1 MSNVRIGQLARAA
14 GFTEKTL
21 RFYDEIGLLRPSGR
35 SASGYRLYDE
45 QAIERL
51 RFVRKAQGLGLSL
64 DDMRTILESGDE
76 GRVPCGHVVSV
87 VDRELERIDGQLRRL
102 RSLRRYF
109 VTLRGHLSD
118 GIASGRA
125 KPGYCEHLAKAPE
138 FLTLNDSR
146 KRIRGSKRAPDQ
158 RAASPTS

>member
-1 MSNVRIGQLARAA
+1 MTGGALRIGQLARAA
-14 GFTEKTL
+14 GFTEKAL

-64 DDMRTILESGDE
+64 DDMRTILEIGDE

-87 VDRELERIDGQLRRL
+87 VDRELERVDAQMRRL
-102 RSLRRYF
+102 RSLRRDL
-109 VTLRGHLSD
+109 VILRERLND
-118 GIASGRA
+118 GIASGTA
-125 KPGYCEHLAKAPE
+125 KPGRCEHLVSAPE
-138 FLTLNDSR
+138 
-146 KRIRGSKRAPDQ
+146 
-158 RAASPTS
+158 

>member
-1 MSNVRIGQLARAA
+1 MSNLRIGQLARAA
-14 GFTEKTL
+14 DFTEKTL

-51 RFVRKAQGLGLSL
+51 RFVRRAQGLGLSL
-64 DDMRTILESGDE
+64 DDMRTILEIGDE

-87 VDRELERIDGQLRRL
+87 VDRELARVDGQLRRL
-102 RSLRRYF
+102 RSLRRDL
-109 VTLRGHLSD
+109 VMLRGRLSD

-138 FLTLNDSR
+138 SSTRRDAPNH
-146 KRIRGSKRAPDQ
+146 IR
-158 RAASPTS
+158 

>member
-1 MSNVRIGQLARAA
+1 MSQLRIGQLARAA

-35 SASGYRLYDE
+35 TASGYRLYDE
-45 QAIERL
+45 EAVERL

-64 DDMRTILESGDE
+64 DDMRTILEIGDE

-87 VDRELERIDGQLRRL
+87 VDRELERIDVQLREL
-102 RSLRRYF
+102 RSLRRDL
-109 VTLRGHLSD
+109 VTLRQRLSD

-125 KPGYCEHLAKAPE
+125 KPGQCEHLAAASESVAGKHSP
-138 FLTLNDSR
+138 
-146 KRIRGSKRAPDQ
+146 KRIR
-158 RAASPTS
+158 

>member
-1 MSNVRIGQLARAA
+1 MTGGALRIGQLARAA
-14 GFTEKTL
+14 GFTEKAL

-64 DDMRTILESGDE
+64 DDMRTILEIGDE

-87 VDRELERIDGQLRRL
+87 VDRELERVDAQMRRL
-102 RSLRRYF
+102 RSLRRDL
-109 VTLRGHLSD
+109 VILRERLND
-118 GIASGRA
+118 GIASGTA
-125 KPGYCEHLAKAPE
+125 KPGRCEHLVSAPE
-138 FLTLNDSR
+138 CVTPRDAR
-146 KRIRGSKRAPDQ
+146 KRIR
-158 RAASPTS
+158 

>member
-21 RFYDEIGLLRPSGR
+21 RFYDEIGLLRPSSR
-35 SASGYRLYDE
+35 STSGYRLYDE

-64 DDMRTILESGDE
+64 DDMRTILEIGDE
-76 GRVPCGHVVSV
+76 GGVPCGHVVSV
-87 VDRELERIDGQLRRL
+87 VDRELERIDGQMRRL
-102 RSLRRYF
+102 RSLRRDL
-109 VTLRGHLSD
+109 VMLRERLSD

-125 KPGYCEHLAKAPE
+125 KPGHCEHLVKEPE
-138 FLTLNDSR
+138 SLTR
-146 KRIRGSKRAPDQ
+146 PD
-158 RAASPTS
+158 SPTRSR

>member
-1 MSNVRIGQLARAA
+1 MTGGALRIGQLARAA
-14 GFTEKTL
+14 GFTEKAL

-64 DDMRTILESGDE
+64 DDMRTILEIGDE

-87 VDRELERIDGQLRRL
+87 VDRELERVDAQMRRL
-102 RSLRRYF
+102 RSLRRDL
-109 VTLRGHLSD
+109 VILRARLND
-118 GIASGRA
+118 GIASGTA
-125 KPGYCEHLAKAPE
+125 KPGRCEHLVSAPE
-138 FLTLNDSR
+138 
-146 KRIRGSKRAPDQ
+146 
-158 RAASPTS
+158 

>member
-1 MSNVRIGQLARAA
+1 MSNLRIGQLARAA

-35 SASGYRLYDE
+35 SSSGYRLYDE

-64 DDMRTILESGDE
+64 DDMRTILEIGDE
-76 GRVPCGHVVSV
+76 GRVPCGHVVLV

-102 RSLRRYF
+102 RSLRRDL
-109 VTLRGHLSD
+109 VTLRVRLND

-125 KPGYCEHLAKAPE
+125 KPGYCEHLVKAPE
-138 FLTLNDSR
+138 SLTRRDAR
-146 KRIRGSKRAPDQ
+146 KPIR
-158 RAASPTS
+158 